1 MRTTLA
7 IDSTLL
13 REVKDLSGAKTKKDA
28 VNVALAE
35 YVMRKKANKLLDLE
49 GKVDL
54 TYNLDELLKRR
65 RKDVPHRQLGLD

>member
-7 IDSTLL
+7 IDNTLL
-13 REVKDLSGAKTKKDA
+13 WEVKDLSGAKTKKDA

-49 GKVDL
+49 GKIDL